1 MLIRFSFSNF
11 RSFREKQEFSMEVEN
26 DKYNLEPTFETTM
39 GGGKTLRLLN
49 SAIVYGP
56 NASGKSNFIRA
67 LFTLR
72 KLVVYSGRFQV
83 GESLGLKGDYDPF
96 RFDADSSVKPTTFQI
111 EFIAVKNKIRHRY
124 KVEYDWGEIIH
135 ESLDYFPKGQPANL
149 FTRNNR
155 MMDEEGFH
163 VVKTPP
169 ENLKGQRGM
178 KKTVLK
184 NQLFLSKFGTDP
196 HAQLTPI
203 FKYFKDMDIWN
214 VSEQSKV
221 NLLKRLLTKELM
233 LPENETLKRRIG
245 KLVKIA
251 DTKIE
256 DISIRETGE
265 EEFKFPD
272 TFPENL
278 RRKIIE
284 DNKERVFAQHKVYE
298 NGKEVRQV
306 EHDMEDESAG
316 TNILYA
322 LGGLILKKLEKGGL
336 IVFDELDNS
345 LHPKLARFLIKLFNH
360 PNTNRHNAQIICASH
375 EVLLL
380 DKELFRK
387 DQIWITDKNKY
398 GASEMTRVSDFEGVR
413 EDIPFDKW
421 YMAGKFGGQP
431 SIKELEFI
439 FDHA

>member
-1 MLIRFSFSNF
+1 
-11 RSFREKQEFSMEVEN
+11 MEVEN
-26 DKYNLEPTFETTM
+26 DKYNLEPTFETTL
-39 GGGKTLRLLN
+39 GDGKAIRLLN

-56 NASGKSNFIRA
+56 NAAGKSNFIRA

-72 KLVVYSGRFQV
+72 KLVVYSGKLQV
-83 GESLGLKGDYDPF
+83 GDSIEDYEPF
-96 RFDADSSVKPTTFQI
+96 RFDTTSPTKPTSLQMA
-111 EFIAVKNKIRHRY
+111 FIAGKDKVRY
-124 KVEYDWGEIIH
+124 RYRVEYDRGEITH

-149 FTRNNR
+149 FTRSNK
-155 MMDEEGFH
+155 MVDEEGYH

-169 ENLKGQRGM
+169 ENLKDQRGM
-178 KKTVLK
+178 KKIVLK

-203 FKYFKDMDIWN
+203 FKYFKDMEIWN

-245 KLVKIA
+245 KLVKIS

-256 DISIRETGE
+256 DISIREAAEG
-265 EEFKFPD
+265 EFKFPD
-272 TFPENL
+272 TFPDTL

-284 DNKERVFAQHKVYE
+284 DNKDRVFARHQVFE
-298 NGKEVRQV
+298 NGKVVREV
-306 EHDMEDESAG
+306 EHDMDEESAG

-322 LGGLILKKLEKGGL
+322 LGGLILKKLEQGGL

-360 PNTNRHNAQIICASH
+360 PNTNPHNAQIICASH

-398 GASEMTRVSDFEGVR
+398 GVSEMTRVSDFEGVR
-413 EDIPFDKW
+413 EDVPFDKW

-431 SIKELEFI
+431 TIKELEFI